1 VLYAAG
7 EPKRGPLSC
16 LLCPST
22 RALGA
27 KRPKPDIIYLKNIKI
42 FRPVDPKKNIFFNLE
57 FLKILCFI
65 HINSSIA
72 PWVLRLYP
80 KSVQIATSYGQ
91 IHTFHLPTT
100 RTGWMGHKADDRC
113 AQFFAPNNFTAQYV
127 LLRAHVRCPHSF
139 PCSKYLNLSF
149 ERTFDVWRLV
159 RHSTRRVAPYASS
172 STFTP
177 YKSQEAG
184 KLSSA

>member
-1 VLYAAG
+1 MVCAAG

-42 FRPVDPKKNIFFNLE
+42 FRPVDPKKIIFFNRE

-65 HINSSIA
+65 HISSSIA

-80 KSVQIATSYGQ
+80 KSVQIVPSYGQ
-91 IHTFHLPTT
+91 IHTFHLPTSGGFELT
-100 RTGWMGHKADDRC
+100 WIPTNSPPGAKAGRTTPRSQHTLPPLGMSLSW
-113 AQFFAPNNFTAQYV
+113 
-127 LLRAHVRCPHSF
+127 LLRVC
-139 PCSKYLNLSF
+139 L
-149 ERTFDVWRLV
+149 
-159 RHSTRRVAPYASS
+159 
-172 STFTP
+172 
-177 YKSQEAG
+177 
-184 KLSSA
+184 